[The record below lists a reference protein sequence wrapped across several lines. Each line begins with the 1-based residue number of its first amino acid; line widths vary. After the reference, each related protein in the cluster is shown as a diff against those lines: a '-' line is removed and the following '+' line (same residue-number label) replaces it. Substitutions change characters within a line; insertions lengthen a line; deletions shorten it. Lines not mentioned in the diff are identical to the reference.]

1 VGVLIA
7 DYSLFTEFS
16 RCFSRNHL
24 ETAVTYP
31 SIFRSASIALL
42 SLTATYA
49 FAGDFFEQKGV
60 ALDSY
65 DAISYFAPAPDPIPG
80 VKELSYEYK
89 GSKFYFITSGHLQA
103 FAGAPER
110 YAPQYDGFDA
120 YGVSQGRKVGAHP
133 RVFAIVDGK
142 LYMFSDLE
150 SRKNWK
156 KDVSGNIARA
166 AEQWSD
172 VSKLVAQNR

>member
-1 VGVLIA
+1 MIYRPVLR
-7 DYSLFTEFS
+7 F
-16 RCFSRNHL
+16 
-24 ETAVTYP
+24 
-31 SIFRSASIALL
+31 ASIAIL

-49 FAGDFFEQKGV
+49 LAGDFYEEKGV
-60 ALDSY
+60 ALNSY
-65 DAISYFAPAPDPIPG
+65 DALSYFASNPDPIPG
-80 VKELSYEYK
+80 VKDLSFDYK
-89 GSKFYFITSGHLQA
+89 GSKFYFITAAHLRTFSSDPA
-103 FAGAPER
+103 K

-120 YGVSQGRKVGAHP
+120 LGVSQGHKIGAHP
-133 RVFAIVDGK
+133 RVFAVVDGK

-166 AEQWSD
+166 TEQWSE